1 MSEIAEFTRHLGHY
15 LQPPDVALVERAF
28 AFSEQA
34 HQGQFRKSGE
44 PYISHPLA
52 VASILSQW
60 RLDAQGLAAALLH
73 DVMEDSGIT
82 KNEIETSF
90 GKPVAE
96 MVDGVSKLDQIEF
109 QTREDAQAENFRKM
123 LLAMAQDVRVILIKL
138 ADRLHN
144 MRTLDAMA
152 PTHRERIARETLDIY
167 APIAN
172 RLGLNALYLELQELS
187 FKHLHPARYRVLAKA
202 IKAARGNRREV
213 MNRILQ
219 SIRDGLKDAD
229 IAATVSGREK
239 TIYSV
244 YKKMREKRYTFSQ
257 VFDIYGVRVLVKD
270 TTACYAALGVLH
282 NLYKP
287 IPGKF
292 KDYVAIP
299 KANGYQSLHTTLFG
313 PFGTPLEAQI
323 RTQDMHRIAESG
335 VAAHWLYKAG
345 GELDIAEAQEQTH
358 RWLQSL
364 LEIQS
369 ESRDSKEFL
378 EHVKG
383 DLFPDAIYVFTP
395 KGKIMALPLGATP
408 VDFAYAVHTDIGHH
422 CTAARINYELMP
434 LRTELK
440 NGDQVEII
448 TSASARPN
456 PSWLGFVA
464 TGKARSRIR
473 HFLKSLQQ
481 RESALL
487 GERMLEQALTSL
499 KVPPASVTWERWEAL
514 AREYGAKGQTE
525 ILADIGLGKRLSF
538 VVAQALTRSRRPRRR
553 RAGADAC
560 QARRSAASR
569 CRGRRDPVRQV
580 LPADPGGRDHR
591 PFSPRAGP
599 DGAYPRLH
607 HAQEG
612 QGRQRSDCR
621 RRMGAGDRRR
631 IRSRHPAAGGRRA
644 RPARASRHG
653 HRGRRCEHR
662 ISVDG
667 AARRGPCRR
676 DVLQRPGARPQTSR
690 QRHAGVAPHPRGQA
704 RDACAHVVSQRSTG
718 RKRKRPGVPGRR
730 RERVRVRRFETRA
743 ASAARPTH
751 AFHA

>member
-44 PYISHPLA
+44 PYITHPLA

-109 QTREDAQAENFRKM
+109 QSREDAQAENFRKM

-229 IAATVSGREK
+229 IAATVTGREK

-378 EHVKG
+378 EHIKG

-395 KGKIMALPLGATP
+395 KGKIMALPRGATA

-448 TSASARPN
+448 TSPSARPN

-487 GERMLEQALTSL
+487 GERMLEQALISL
-499 KVPPASVTWERWEAL
+499 KVPAGVGHLGAL
-514 AREYGAKGQTE
+514 GSAGARVRRQGPDRDSCRHRPGQAALVCRRAGA
-525 ILADIGLGKRLSF
+525 D
-538 VVAQALTRSRRPRRR
+538 AQRRPRRR
-553 RAGADAC
+553 RAGADAG
-560 QARRSAASR
+560 QARGAAAAR
-569 CRGRRDPVRQV
+569 RRGRRDPVRQM

-591 PFSPRAGP
+591 PFSARAGP
-599 DGAYPRLH
+599 DGAHPRLRD
-607 HAQEG
+607 AQE
-612 QGRQRSDCR
+612 RHAST
-621 RRMGAGDRRR
+621 A
-631 IRSRHPAAGGRRA
+631 IRS
-644 RPARASRHG
+644 S
-653 HRGRRCEHR
+653 
-662 ISVDG
+662 
-667 AARRGPCRR
+667 
-676 DVLQRPGARPQTSR
+676 TSN
-690 QRHAGVAPHPRGQA
+690 
-704 RDACAHVVSQRSTG
+704 
-718 RKRKRPGVPGRR
+718 GRR
-730 RERVRVRRFETRA
+730 RSKAYSKPASGCWWPTSAACSRISPRPSPTPARTSNICRWSGPTAATSSRCSSASRCETASISPTSCARCA
-743 ASAARPTH
+743 ASRRSSA
-751 AFHA
+751 

>member
-34 HQGQFRKSGE
+34 HRGQFRKSGE

-73 DVMEDSGIT
+73 DVMEDGGIT
-82 KNEIETSF
+82 KTQIETSF
-90 GKPVAE
+90 GRPVAE

-109 QTREDAQAENFRKM
+109 QSHEDAQAENFRKM

-138 ADRLHN
+138 ADRLHD

-152 PTHRERIARETLDIY
+152 PTHRQRIARETLDIY

-219 SIRDGLKDAD
+219 SIRDGLTRGN
-229 IAATVSGREK
+229 IAATVTGREK

-257 VFDIYGVRVLVKD
+257 VFDIYGVRVLVRD
-270 TTACYAALGVLH
+270 TTTCYAALGVLH
-282 NLYKP
+282 GLYKP

-345 GELDIAEAQEQTH
+345 GQLDIAEAQQQTH

-395 KGKIMALPLGATP
+395 KGKIMALPNGATA
-408 VDFAYAVHTDIGHH
+408 VDFAYTVHTDIGHH

-448 TSASARPN
+448 TSPSARPN

-487 GERMLEQALTSL
+487 GERMLEQALASL
-499 KVPPASVTWERWEAL
+499 KVPPEAITWERWEAL
-514 AREYGAKGQTE
+514 AREYGAKGQLE

-538 VVAQALTRSRRPRRR
+538 VVAQALTRSAGRGGEEPVPALTKPGALQLRGVEGVAIQYGKCCRPIPGDAIVGHFR
-553 RAGADAC
+553 RAQGLMVHTRDCLTLKKGRVDNDQIVDVEWAPEIEGVFEAGIRLLVADERGLLANLATAIADAG
-560 QARRSAASR
+560 ANIEYLSMER
-569 CRGRRDPVRQV
+569 
-580 LPADPGGRDHR
+580 
-591 PFSPRAGP
+591 P
-599 DGAYPRLH
+599 DG
-607 HAQEG
+607 G
-612 QGRQRSDCR
+612 QVVAMFFSVQVR
-621 RRMGAGDRRR
+621 DRRHLAHVMRALRR
-631 IRSRHPAAGGRRA
+631 IPEVKRVQRA
-644 RPARASRHG
+644 R
-653 HRGRRCEHR
+653 
-662 ISVDG
+662 
-667 AARRGPCRR
+667 
-676 DVLQRPGARPQTSR
+676 T
-690 QRHAGVAPHPRGQA
+690 
-704 RDACAHVVSQRSTG
+704 
-718 RKRKRPGVPGRR
+718 
-730 RERVRVRRFETRA
+730 
-743 ASAARPTH
+743 
-751 AFHA
+751 